1 LNPDSSQVP
10 ADLDLLLPAEQE
22 CLAAILDEYLAGL
35 ECGKETSPE
44 QLFADHPDYE
54 PFLKRCLSG
63 LNLFHKG
70 VAQDCWAET
79 LPMGSGLVPAGPGRM
94 IGEFRIDREIARGG
108 MGVVYEAVQTSLQRR
123 VALKVLPFSSTHDAK
138 HIARFK
144 NEAQA
149 AAQLRHPNIVPVYA
163 IGEHNGIHFY
173 AMQLIVGSSL
183 TALLEQHRTN
193 DHTQTS
199 AQGILDHVRVVAR
212 MGVQAAEALHAA
224 HELGIVH
231 RDVKPSNL
239 IVDDDGK
246 LWITDFGLARC
257 RETSGL
263 TESGDIVG
271 TMRYMSPEQALGHNI
286 LVDHRTD
293 VYSLGVTLYE
303 LAALHHPA
311 GQKSDLEIMTNR
323 LRAQA
328 CKLRVWNRHIPKDFE
343 TIIMKAIADSPNERF
358 ATAQELADDLN
369 RFLLGQPILAS
380 PPSVLNRVVKLTR
393 RHRRVVYASACVA
406 VLAFMAQTYNSWLLA
421 ASYRDKDVALSNAQQ
436 SLQDARDVLSRT
448 TLLGDQ
454 LKSIPG
460 TEGVRYQLL
469 EVNREHYQRL
479 KDRTTNDPRLA
490 AELAFATSKLGT
502 LNELLGKKQEALQL
516 HYDAR
521 DLWRARQAAEPTVTE
536 HSRNLALTDNNIAK
550 LLADLGKSQAADELL
565 AEAEQVLGKL
575 RVDRPHDD
583 SLTADWAT
591 TINNHGLA
599 LRQLGRSDQA
609 TEKFRDAIAAYQKLL
624 IHDSND
630 QAVLQ
635 GLAASYNNLS
645 SMIKETAADEAM
657 QVFEQAIK
665 IQRQLVKSAPSN
677 RTYQAELAR
686 TYNNLGYV
694 LAGNENWLDAMH
706 SYENAVALQERLVK
720 VSPLLASYRRD
731 LAVSYNNLGMMQT
744 RSERLSDCQRSFN
757 RAIQLQRQLL
767 EAEPSDP
774 KLLSNLGGTYN
785 NLALLF
791 DQQNHF
797 TDAEANYKR
806 AISLQRRAQE
816 IAPTIPTY
824 AELLSNHSANYVKC
838 LRRQDKQSA
847 AEAVSPTSRQVPTQ
861 RTAELAG
868 K

>member
-1 LNPDSSQVP
+1 LNPESTQLQ
-10 ADLDLLLPAEQE
+10 ADLNRLSPAEQE
-22 CLAAILDEYLAGL
+22 RLAAILDEYLVGL
-35 ECGKETSPE
+35 ERGNKISPE
-44 QLFADHPDYE
+44 QLFADHYDYE

-63 LNLFHKG
+63 LNLFHKDA
-70 VAQDCWAET
+70 VQACWAET
-79 LPMGSGLVPAGPGRM
+79 LPLASELVPTTPGRM

-108 MGVVYEAVQTSLQRR
+108 MGVVYEAVQTSLQRQ

-173 AMQLIVGSSL
+173 AMQLIAGSSL
-183 TALLEQHRTN
+183 TSLLEQLRAN
-193 DHTQTS
+193 DHTQST
-199 AQGILDHVRVVAR
+199 AHGIIDHVRVVAR

-271 TMRYMSPEQALGHNI
+271 TMRYMSPEQALGHNT

-311 GQKSDLEIMTNR
+311 GQKSDIEIMTNR
-323 LRAQA
+323 LRVQA
-328 CKLRVWNRHIPKDFE
+328 CKLRVWNRHIPVDFE
-343 TIIMKAIADSPNERF
+343 TIIMKAIADSPSERY

-380 PPSVLNRVVKLTR
+380 PPSVLNRAVKLAR
-393 RHRRVVYASACVA
+393 RHRRVVYVSAGVA
-406 VLAFMAQTYNSWLLA
+406 LLALVAQTYNAWLLA
-421 ASYRDKDVALSNAQQ
+421 ASIRDKDVALANAQQ

-479 KDRTTNDPRLA
+479 KDRTANDPRLA
-490 AELAFATSKLGT
+490 TELALATSKLGT
-502 LNELLGKKQEALQL
+502 LNELLGKKQDALQL
-516 HYDAR
+516 QHDAR
-521 DLWRARQAAEPTVTE
+521 DLWLARQAAEPTVTE

-575 RVDRPHDD
+575 RDARPNDD
-583 SLTADWAT
+583 SLAADWAT
-591 TINNHGLA
+591 TINNHGLVF
-599 LRQLGRSDQA
+599 RQLGRPDQA
-609 TEKFRDAIAAYQKLL
+609 TEKIRDAIAAYQKLL
-624 IHDSND
+624 TRNNND

-645 SMIKETAADEAM
+645 SMIKDTAPVEAV
-657 QVFEQAIK
+657 QVFEQAIE
-665 IQRQLVKSAPSN
+665 IQRQLVQSSPSN
-677 RTYQAELAR
+677 RAFQAELAR

-694 LAGNENWLDAMH
+694 LASKEAWLDAMH

-720 VSPLLASYRRD
+720 ASPLLASYRRD

-744 RSERLSDCQRSFN
+744 RSERLPDGQRSFD
-757 RAIQLQRQLL
+757 RAVQLQRQLL

-785 NLALLF
+785 NLALLL

-797 TDAEANYKR
+797 ADAEVNYKR
-806 AISLQRRAQE
+806 AISLQRRARE
-816 IAPTIPTY
+816 IAPTIETY
-824 AELLSNHSANYVKC
+824 AELLTNHYANYAKC
-838 LRRQDKQSA
+838 LRRQDKQA
-847 AEAVSPTSRQVPTQ
+847 TADAVTPTNHQIP
-861 RTAELAG
+861 AHYAPELAG
-868 K
+868 N